1 MAGSLSRRIV
11 KVMGLFSGLQCV
23 NIVCSIVKMKLVALW
38 LHAAGVALFGIF
50 QSAMETIAVFTDL
63 GLRQSTVRDVAKNA
77 GSPSLLARI
86 ATVVRRWSVLA
97 GLLGATVMLSASP
110 FLGKWFFGSYSRFGG
125 FAAVAVAMF
134 LNCLLYGEQS
144 LLQGTGRL
152 RQLAKASLWGTLLG
166 LALSVPLFR
175 WMGLDSVVL
184 SIILYSLC
192 IYGFTLLYRF
202 RPEEKPQNPGL
213 RQLWSEGQGFVRLG
227 VAMSLAGFLTSL
239 SHLAFIALLT
249 AMSSIEEVGYFQ
261 AGDTLITRYIGLI
274 FTAIGVEFFPRLVTA
289 EKSRRRMG
297 LFVNHE
303 ITLLLLVV
311 TPVATLFIAM
321 RSLIVEILYSGTFAV
336 IIPFITLA
344 VTSCVLKAASWCM
357 AYCFI
362 ARGDG
367 RTYVTV
373 EGIDA
378 LISLPVLLL
387 GYRWGGLEGIGWAY
401 LVWYALYTL
410 IVWIFY
416 RFKYG
421 LTLSRTTMLTIL
433 FAAAACAVTVISARS
448 LPGWA
453 TIAIALCVSA
463 GCVVPL
469 RRLLR

>member
-1 MAGSLSRRIV
+1 
-11 KVMGLFSGLQCV
+11 
-23 NIVCSIVKMKLVALW
+23 
-38 LHAAGVALFGIF
+38 
-50 QSAMETIAVFTDL
+50 
-63 GLRQSTVRDVAKNA
+63 
-77 GSPSLLARI
+77 
-86 ATVVRRWSVLA
+86 
-97 GLLGATVMLSASP
+97 
-110 FLGKWFFGSYSRFGG
+110 
-125 FAAVAVAMF
+125 
-134 LNCLLYGEQS
+134 
-144 LLQGTGRL
+144 
-152 RQLAKASLWGTLLG
+152 
-166 LALSVPLFR
+166 
-175 WMGLDSVVL
+175 
-184 SIILYSLC
+184 
-192 IYGFTLLYRF
+192 
-202 RPEEKPQNPGL
+202 
-213 RQLWSEGQGFVRLG
+213 
-227 VAMSLAGFLTSL
+227 
-239 SHLAFIALLT
+239 
-249 AMSSIEEVGYFQ
+249 
-261 AGDTLITRYIGLI
+261 
-274 FTAIGVEFFPRLVTA
+274 
-289 EKSRRRMG
+289 
-297 LFVNHE
+297 
-303 ITLLLLVV
+303 
-311 TPVATLFIAM
+311 
-321 RSLIVEILYSGTFAV
+321 
-336 IIPFITLA
+336 
-344 VTSCVLKAASWCM
+344 M